1 MKDVENVGERIR
13 AIRILMR
20 ETQEEFA
27 EHCDI
32 SSETVSLIERGK
44 FSPRLETLQKI
55 SKYTQV
61 SISSL
66 FNSYFYVAEKE
77 FKINEYGKEYTCYG
91 IRVYENNQM
100 IKFLPDVF
108 PDETNAKDF
117 TDMCNRS
124 QLNPIHLEDVIED
137 YL

>member
-1 MKDVENVGERIR
+1 MNDVEKVGERIR
-13 AIRILMR
+13 AIRLLMR

-27 EHCDI
+27 EHCDL

-44 FSPRLETLQKI
+44 FLPRLETLQNI

-61 SISSL
+61 SVGSL
-66 FNSYFYVAEKE
+66 FNSYFYVTEKE
-77 FKINEYGKEYTCYG
+77 IKINEYGKEYTCYG
-91 IRVYENNQM
+91 IKVYENSQVLKSM
-100 IKFLPDVF
+100 SDVF
-108 PDETNAKDF
+108 PDETIAKDF
-117 TDMCNRS
+117 ADMCNRS